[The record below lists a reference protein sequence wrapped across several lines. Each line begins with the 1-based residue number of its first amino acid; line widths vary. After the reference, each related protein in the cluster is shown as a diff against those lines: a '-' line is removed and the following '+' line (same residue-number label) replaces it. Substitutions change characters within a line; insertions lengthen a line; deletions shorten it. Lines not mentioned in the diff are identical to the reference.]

1 MVPGTLKL
9 TASLHPKIDGW
20 KAESFI
26 CVGSPICRDKLAVS
40 FRECTLHLFFFF
52 GIVRPNPPSGE
63 HNWRNFRFSPGF
75 SRFEDPMGSIFW
87 TFACN
92 QNDCL
97 KTN

>member
-1 MVPGTLKL
+1 MVGRRNPLFLLDGLFAGTNLL
-9 TASLHPKIDGW
+9 LVS
-20 KAESFI
+20 
-26 CVGSPICRDKLAVS
+26 GSVL
-40 FRECTLHLFFFF
+40 CTFFFF